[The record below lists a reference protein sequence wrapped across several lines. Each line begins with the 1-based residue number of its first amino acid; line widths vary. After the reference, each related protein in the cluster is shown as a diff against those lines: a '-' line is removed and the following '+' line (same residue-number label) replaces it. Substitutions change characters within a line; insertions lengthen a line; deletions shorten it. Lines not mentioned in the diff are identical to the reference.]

1 MKKMICVLSIIVSAF
16 LVTACSVPID
26 APKTG
31 DTTSSESPAKT
42 ISEVEDDIIECLKSR
57 IEMETDL
64 YDCEICIFQME
75 DGVYVSVHVGSVA
88 NEIAF
93 ADVLLGT
100 LSACESVFSEFNC
113 PISELSVSSGKD
125 SSLNW
130 ITNNLKTGYFCD
142 FRNNVVEEMS
152 FSEVV
157 EYCGYEEFT
166 NAE

>member
-1 MKKMICVLSIIVSAF
+1 MNKMICVLSIIVSAI

-26 APKTG
+26 TPKTG
-31 DTTSSESPAKT
+31 DTTFSESQSETVP
-42 ISEVEDDIIECLKSR
+42 EVEDDVIEWLKSL

-64 YDCEICIFQME
+64 YDCEIYIFQMD
-75 DGVYVSVHVGSVA
+75 DGVHVSVHVGSIA

-100 LSACESVFSEFNC
+100 LSVCESVSSESNC

-125 SSLNW
+125 SSLTW

-157 EYCGYEEFT
+157 EYFGYEEF
-166 NAE
+166 ASIE